1 MSRCRGVKSRQCAG
15 FETLHA
21 GSLLRRF
28 VASVWISFSRV
39 DALRRSGGA
48 VARLQGMRC
57 KQEDA
62 LVSRE
67 RERERE
73 TGTKRQRETERDR
86 ERQRETE
93 RDRE

>member
-1 MSRCRGVKSRQCAG
+1 MREVSRCRDVKSRQCAG
-15 FETLHA
+15 FEALHT

-28 VASVWISFSRV
+28 SATVWISFWSV
-39 DALRRSGGA
+39 DASRRPDGA
-48 VARLQGMRC
+48 VARLQRMRC
-57 KQEDA
+57 KHEDA

-67 RERERE
+67 RERER
-73 TGTKRQRETERDR
+73 GR